1 MFQMPFSR
9 RGVTYPMA
17 SSVYYRNLVVLSV
30 LLVGSVVL
38 YAVGQGSSDASV
50 QLQAAGSYAM
60 PVSIYLFAALIGM
73 IVVRRSSMTVPAVVQ
88 SGCRAASLL
97 AVMTLV
103 AALVPYL
110 APEPP
115 QGMTLPAVLFW
126 SVLGLP
132 IVDVALGL
140 AYAVAWAPVTG
151 SPEDLAARE
160 AEERRR
166 DREAKEEMAAMKASS
181 EARARRREERARRA
195 EEKRAAKGEKGAGE
209 KGSAKGEKGTGEKG
223 PGQRASGKKASGK
236 RGKGKRSR
244 K

>member
-9 RGVTYPMA
+9 KGVTYPMA
-17 SSVYYRNLVVLSV
+17 SSTYYKNLAVLSV
-30 LLVGSVVL
+30 LLVASVIL
-38 YAVGQGSSDASV
+38 YAVGQGSSDAPA

-60 PVSIYLFAALIGM
+60 PASIYLFAALIG
-73 IVVRRSSMTVPAVVQ
+73 IIFVRRSSMTVPAAVQ

-97 AVMTLV
+97 VVMTLI

-110 APEPP
+110 SPEPP

-132 IVDVALGL
+132 IVDIALGF

-151 SPEDLAARE
+151 SPADLAARE

-166 DREAKEEMAAMKASS
+166 TREAEEERAAMKASS
-181 EARARRREERARRA
+181 EARAKRREERARRA
-195 EEKRAAKGEKGAGE
+195 EEKRSGKGEKSGQQGSGQQGGG
-209 KGSAKGEKGTGEKG
+209 KQGSA
-223 PGQRASGKKASGK
+223 K
-236 RGKGKRSR
+236 RGKGKKSR

>member
-9 RGVTYPMA
+9 KGVTYPMA
-17 SSVYYRNLVVLSV
+17 GSTYYKNLAVLSV
-30 LLVGSVVL
+30 LLVASVIL
-38 YAVGQGSSDASV
+38 YAVGQGSSDAPA

-60 PVSIYLFAALIGM
+60 PASIYLFAALIG
-73 IVVRRSSMTVPAVVQ
+73 IIFVRRSSMTVPAAVQ

-97 AVMTLV
+97 VVMTLI

-110 APEPP
+110 SPEPP

-132 IVDVALGL
+132 IVDIALGF

-151 SPEDLAARE
+151 SPADLAARE

-166 DREAKEEMAAMKASS
+166 TREAEEERAAMKASS
-181 EARARRREERARRA
+181 EARAKRREERARRA
-195 EEKRAAKGEKGAGE
+195 EEKRSGKGEKSGQQGSGQQGGG
-209 KGSAKGEKGTGEKG
+209 KQGSA
-223 PGQRASGKKASGK
+223 K
-236 RGKGKRSR
+236 RGKGKKSR

>member
-60 PVSIYLFAALIGM
+60 PVSIYLFAALIG
-73 IVVRRSSMTVPAVVQ
+73 IIFVRRSSMTVPAAVQ

-97 AVMTLV
+97 VVMTLI

-110 APEPP
+110 SPEPP

-132 IVDVALGL
+132 IVDIALGF

-151 SPEDLAARE
+151 SPADLAARE

-166 DREAKEEMAAMKASS
+166 TREAEEERAAMKANS
-181 EARARRREERARRA
+181 EARAKRREERARRA
-195 EEKRAAKGEKGAGE
+195 EEKRSGKGEKSGQQGSGQQGGGK
-209 KGSAKGEKGTGEKG
+209 KGSA
-223 PGQRASGKKASGK
+223 K
-236 RGKGKRSR
+236 RGKGKKSR

>member
-9 RGVTYPMA
+9 KGVTYPMA
-17 SSVYYRNLVVLSV
+17 GSTYYKNLAVLSV
-30 LLVGSVVL
+30 LLVASVIL
-38 YAVGQGSSDASV
+38 YAVGQGSSDAPA

-60 PVSIYLFAALIGM
+60 PASIYLFAALIG
-73 IVVRRSSMTVPAVVQ
+73 IIFVRRSSMTVPAAVQ

-97 AVMTLV
+97 VVMTLS

-110 APEPP
+110 SPEPP

-132 IVDVALGL
+132 IVDIALGF

-151 SPEDLAARE
+151 SPADLAARE

-166 DREAKEEMAAMKASS
+166 TREAEEERAAMKASS
-181 EARARRREERARRA
+181 EARAKRREERARRA
-195 EEKRAAKGEKGAGE
+195 EEKRSGKGEKSGQQGSGQQGGG
-209 KGSAKGEKGTGEKG
+209 KQGSA
-223 PGQRASGKKASGK
+223 K
-236 RGKGKRSR
+236 RGKGKKSR

>member
-9 RGVTYPMA
+9 KGVTYPMA
-17 SSVYYRNLVVLSV
+17 GSTYYKNLAVLSV
-30 LLVGSVVL
+30 LLVASVIL
-38 YAVGQGSSDASV
+38 YAVGQGSSDAPA

-60 PVSIYLFAALIGM
+60 PASIYLFAALIG
-73 IVVRRSSMTVPAVVQ
+73 IIFVRRSSMTVPAAVQ

-97 AVMTLV
+97 VAMTLI

-110 APEPP
+110 SPEPP

-132 IVDVALGL
+132 IVDIALGF

-151 SPEDLAARE
+151 SPADLAARE

-166 DREAKEEMAAMKASS
+166 TREAEEERAAMKASS
-181 EARARRREERARRA
+181 EARAKRREERARRA
-195 EEKRAAKGEKGAGE
+195 EEKRSGKGEKSGQQGSGQQGGG
-209 KGSAKGEKGTGEKG
+209 KQGSA
-223 PGQRASGKKASGK
+223 K
-236 RGKGKRSR
+236 RGKGKKSR

>member
-17 SSVYYRNLVVLSV
+17 SSVYYKNLAVLSV

-38 YAVGQGSSDASV
+38 YAVGQGSSDAPV
-50 QLQAAGSYAM
+50 QLQAGGSYAM

-73 IVVRRSSMTVPAVVQ
+73 IFVRRSSMTVPAAVQ

-97 AVMTLV
+97 VVMTLI

-110 APEPP
+110 SPEPP

-132 IVDVALGL
+132 IVDIALGF

-151 SPEDLAARE
+151 SPADLAARE
-160 AEERRR
+160 AEEQRRT
-166 DREAKEEMAAMKASS
+166 READEERAAMKASS
-181 EARARRREERARRA
+181 EARAKRREERARRA
-195 EEKRAAKGEKGAGE
+195 EEKHAGNGQQ
-209 KGSAKGEKGTGEKG
+209 GSS
-223 PGQRASGKKASGK
+223 QKASGQQVPNK
-236 RGKGKRSR
+236 KSSSKKNRGKKSR

>member
-9 RGVTYPMA
+9 KGVTYPMA
-17 SSVYYRNLVVLSV
+17 SSTYYKNVAVLSV

-38 YAVGQGSSDASV
+38 YAVGQGSSDAPA

-73 IVVRRSSMTVPAVVQ
+73 IFVRRSSMTVPAAVQ

-97 AVMTLV
+97 VVITLI

-110 APEPP
+110 SPEPP

-132 IVDVALGL
+132 IVDIALGF

-151 SPEDLAARE
+151 SPADLAARE

-166 DREAKEEMAAMKASS
+166 TREAEEERAAMKASS
-181 EARARRREERARRA
+181 EARAKRREERARRA
-195 EEKRAAKGEKGAGE
+195 EEKRSGKGEKSGQQGSGQQGGG
-209 KGSAKGEKGTGEKG
+209 KQGSA
-223 PGQRASGKKASGK
+223 K
-236 RGKGKRSR
+236 RGKGKKSR